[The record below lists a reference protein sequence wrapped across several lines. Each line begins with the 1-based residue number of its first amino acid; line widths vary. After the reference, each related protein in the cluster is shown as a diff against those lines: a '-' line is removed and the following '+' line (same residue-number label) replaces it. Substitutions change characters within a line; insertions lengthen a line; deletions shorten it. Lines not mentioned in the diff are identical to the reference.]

1 LPSPNFLYFY
11 FTTFWLD
18 LQLNFEKNVK
28 NGGFRREINSE
39 NRHETVI
46 RRSDSAR
53 KVKIGGKISFY
64 FYIFESMKKARN
76 PLWDRAFCRFPTDY
90 AFLSF
95 IATMISPKSVFSSFV
110 G

>member
-1 LPSPNFLYFY
+1 M
-11 FTTFWLD
+11 
-18 LQLNFEKNVK
+18 K
-28 NGGFRREINSE
+28 
-39 NRHETVI
+39 
-46 RRSDSAR
+46 RSFAGPIPRGRS
-53 KVKIGGKISFY
+53 KPGKISFY

-76 PLWDRAFCRFPTDY
+76 PLWNRAFCRFPTDY